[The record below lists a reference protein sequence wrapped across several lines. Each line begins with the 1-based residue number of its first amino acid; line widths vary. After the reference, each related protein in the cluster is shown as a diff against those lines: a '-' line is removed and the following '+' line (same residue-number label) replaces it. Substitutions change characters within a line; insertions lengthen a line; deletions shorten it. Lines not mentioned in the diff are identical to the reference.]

1 MKIRDISAYS
11 DGSVLLVLSVL
22 SGSHP
27 SHFTLSIAVIM
38 TLTSTLL
45 LILMNIFLSLLG
57 STIESKS
64 LAGITLPDSG
74 PFVHDIRVGNI
85 VLKLF

>member
-11 DGSVLLVLSVL
+11 DGGTFLILSVL

-27 SHFTLSIAVIM
+27 SHFTLSVAVIM
-38 TLTSTLL
+38 TLTWTLL
-45 LILMNIFLSLLG
+45 LILMSIFLSLHG

-64 LAGITLPDSG
+64 LA
-74 PFVHDIRVGNI
+74 
-85 VLKLF
+85 